1 MLLLIIFLRGFI
13 VKKFLIDRLLFPK
26 SYFKKL
32 TSNLHTLYIG
42 LALVGLFKL
51 GMSLIYRIP
60 FYFFNKP
67 PEVLVYNI
75 SLTFCI
81 IILTGLLDTVFFAM
95 PLFDAFKNFALRKRI
110 TDIKGQFIKLM
121 KVYIVSYFLIIP
133 IYILLHIVF
142 RENVAGL
149 RIYSGYFLIIKIIIV
164 LWQSAIVT
172 RGIYVIYTFHKKL
185 KILVFFMVSTWVML
199 LGYTVDYLVNAWL
212 IKLFM

>member
-1 MLLLIIFLRGFI
+1 MLFFNNTLRSFK
-13 VKKFLIDRLLFPK
+13 VKKFIIDRLLFPK
-26 SYFKKL
+26 DFFKKI
-32 TSNLHTLYIG
+32 TDKLHTLYIG
-42 LALVGLFKL
+42 IVLIGLVDL
-51 GMSLIYRIP
+51 GMSLIYKIP
-60 FYFFNKP
+60 FYFYNKP
-67 PEVLVYNI
+67 TEILVYNI
-75 SLTFCI
+75 SLALCI
-81 IILTGLLDTVFFAM
+81 IILVGLLDIIFFAM
-95 PLFDAFKNFALRKRI
+95 PLFDIFKNFALRKRI